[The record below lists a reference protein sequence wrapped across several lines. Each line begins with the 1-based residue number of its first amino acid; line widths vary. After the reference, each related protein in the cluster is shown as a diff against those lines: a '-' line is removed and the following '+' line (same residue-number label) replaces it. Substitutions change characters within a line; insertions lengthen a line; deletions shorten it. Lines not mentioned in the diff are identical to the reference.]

1 MGNQLAA
8 LLKARGVPVV
18 VVEGDADRV
27 ANARE
32 AGFPAVRGNIASEK
46 VMLEA
51 KPERAKMAVFAIPHA
66 LEAGEAIAR
75 LKALNPA
82 ITVLARA
89 HSDTEVRPLLEN
101 GADGPVLAE
110 RELAYSPAEM
120 VLAPPPATTTR
131 PGTTYN
137 PP

>member
-1 MGNQLAA
+1 MRRRPPRSTRTDTLFPYTT
-8 LLKARGVPVV
+8 LFRSVV

-66 LEAGEAIAR
+66 LEAGEPIAR
-75 LKALNPA
+75 LKALNTA
-82 ITVLARA
+82 ITMLARA
-89 HSDTEVRPLLEN
+89 HSDTEVRHLLEHA
-101 GADGPVLAE
+101 ADSAVLAE
-110 RELAYSPAEM
+110 RELAYSLAEM
-120 VLAPPPATTTR
+120 VTDTPA
-131 PGTTYN
+131 
-137 PP
+137 

>member
-1 MGNQLAA
+1 MRISDWSSDVCSSDL
-8 LLKARGVPVV
+8 
-18 VVEGDADRV
+18 ERV

-89 HSDTEVRPLLEN
+89 HSDTEVRHLLEH
-101 GADGPVLAE
+101 GADGAVLAE
-110 RELAYSPAEM
+110 RDRKS
-120 VLAPPPATTTR
+120 TR
-131 PGTTYN
+131 LNSSHQCASRMPSFS
-137 PP
+137 